1 MSTSP
6 QDPNGSERAASG
18 DNPLLGNWNTPYG
31 APPFAAIEPSHF
43 LPAFAQA
50 MQRHL
55 AEIDA
60 ICASPEAPTFDNTI
74 AALERGGRALR
85 RVSATFFNLAGAH
98 ANEALQA
105 IEREIAPKLA
115 RHRNMIQANETLFRR
130 IEALHAQGGLGL
142 SDEQRRVIDRYHT
155 IFVRAGA
162 ALEQDAKR
170 RLAHIVERLATLGTA
185 FSQNVLKDEQ
195 SYALVLETE
204 ADLVGLPDFVR
215 HAAARAAEERGL
227 QGKHA
232 ITLARSSIEPFLQFS
247 ERRDLRERAFK
258 AWIARGDSGGAT
270 DNKEII
276 KETVALRA
284 ERARL
289 LGYPTYAHFKLDDA
303 MAKTPE
309 AVEELLMAVWESARE
324 RALRERDD
332 LQAMVARSGGNYPL
346 AAWDWR
352 YFAEKVRKERYD
364 FDESAIKPYLQ
375 LDKMIEAAF
384 SVAQRLFGLSFAE
397 RRDAPVYHPD
407 VRVWEVTGRDGRHV
421 GVFMG
426 DYFARPSKR
435 SGAWKSAFRV
445 QENMDAEV
453 RPIVVNVMNFS
464 KGGEGEPALLSFDD
478 ARTLFHEFG
487 HALHGLLSDVT
498 YPLIS
503 GTSVA
508 SDFVELPSQLYE
520 HWLSQPEVLSRFA
533 VHARTGEPLPAAMI
547 ERLREARTFNQG
559 FATVEYVASAAV
571 DLDYHM
577 LTGPDTFDVTAVER
591 DSLARIGMPPE
602 IVMRHRSPHFAHVFS
617 GDAYSAGYYSYLWSE
632 VMDADAF
639 RAFEETG
646 EIFNESVATRLHDYI
661 YSAGNKRD
669 AADAYRAFRGGLP
682 SIDALLEKR
691 GLAERAGGGAGP
703 VPSAEG

>member
-1 MSTSP
+1 MSATEQHP
-6 QDPNGSERAASG
+6 TGHIPLSG
-18 DNPLLGNWNTPYG
+18 GNPLLDDWHTPFG
-31 APPFAAIEPSHF
+31 APPFAAIAPAHF
-43 LPAFAQA
+43 LPAFEQA
-50 MQRHL
+50 MQAHL
-55 AEIDA
+55 AEVDA
-60 ICASPEAPTFDNTI
+60 ICASSAPPTFDNTI
-74 AALERGGRALR
+74 VALERSGRALR
-85 RVSATFFNLAGAH
+85 RVSAVFFNLAGAH
-98 ANEALQA
+98 TNDALQA
-105 IEREIAPKLA
+105 IEREIAPRLA
-115 RHRNMIQANETLFRR
+115 RHRSAIQQNETLFRR
-130 IEALHAQGGLGL
+130 IEALHQQDLSGL
-142 SDEQRRVIDRYHT
+142 SDEQRRVLDRYHT
-155 IFVRAGA
+155 IFLRAGA
-162 ALEQDAKR
+162 GLEPEAKR
-170 RLAHIVERLATLGTA
+170 RLAQIVERLAALGTA

-204 ADLVGLPDFVR
+204 ADLTGLPGFVR

-227 QGKHA
+227 QGKHV

-247 ERRDLRERAFK
+247 ERRDLRERAFN

-270 DNKEII
+270 DNKAII
-276 KETVALRA
+276 KETLALRH

-289 LGYPTYAHFKLDDA
+289 LGYPTYAHFKLADA

-309 AVEELLMAVWESARE
+309 TVEELLMGVWEHARE
-324 RALRERDD
+324 RCRRERDD
-332 LQAMVARSGGNYPL
+332 LQAMIARTGGNYAL

-352 YFAEKVRKERYD
+352 HFAEKVRKERYD
-364 FDESAIKPYLQ
+364 FDESAIKPFLQ

-384 SVAQRLFGLSFAE
+384 YVAQRLFGLSFAE
-397 RRDAPVYHPD
+397 RRDVPVYHPD
-407 VRVWEVTGRDGRHV
+407 VRVWEATGRDGRHV
-421 GVFMG
+421 GLFMG

-445 QENMDAEV
+445 QESIDAEM
-453 RPIVVNVMNFS
+453 RPIIVNVMNFS

-487 HALHGLLSDVT
+487 HALHGLLSNVT

-533 VHARTGEPLPAAMI
+533 VHAETGEPAPSALI
-547 ERLREARTFNQG
+547 DRLVRARNFNQG
-559 FATVEYVASAAV
+559 FATVEYIASAVV
-571 DLDYHM
+571 DLDYHL
-577 LTGPDTFDVTAVER
+577 LTEPDALDVTSFER
-591 DSLARIGMPPE
+591 ASLAKIGMPPE

-646 EIFNESVATRLHDYI
+646 DIFDQSVAKRLHDCI
-661 YSAGNKRD
+661 YSAGYKRD
-669 AADAYRAFRGGLP
+669 AAEAYRAFRGSLP

-691 GLAERAGGGAGP
+691 GLAERAAGGGGP
-703 VPSAEG
+703 VPSPER